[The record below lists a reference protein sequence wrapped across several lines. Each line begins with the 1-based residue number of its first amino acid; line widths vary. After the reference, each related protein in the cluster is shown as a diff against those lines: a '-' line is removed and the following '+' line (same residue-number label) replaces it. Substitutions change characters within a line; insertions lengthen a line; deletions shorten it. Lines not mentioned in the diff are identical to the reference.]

1 MTVTRCVFALVAFTL
16 LLASPQLA
24 AQVRMPAEASQG
36 SEETHAPARFDI
48 EAQPLATALRGYS
61 EATGIAVLFDDA
73 LVAGRVS
80 PGIHGVADARDALR
94 VLLVGTGL
102 NAHFSS
108 MSAFTVT
115 ADPVSEADASMAPP
129 TASDNQAPLLDEHG
143 AGLVQ
148 AAIEAALCAHAAT
161 RPGSFR
167 LAMQVWIDAGGVIN
181 DVSALAPSDDPRR
194 DARVVATLRGVRLP
208 PSTSRFSPVT
218 VLLTPSSTGSY
229 RCAGAGAGAGARAWE
244 G

>member
-1 MTVTRCVFALVAFTL
+1 MREGMTVTRCVFALVAWSILF
-16 LLASPQLA
+16 ASPQIA
-24 AQVRMPAEASQG
+24 AQARNPAEASQG

-48 EAQPLATALRGYS
+48 DAQPLATALRGYS

-73 LVAGRVS
+73 LVAGRSS
-80 PGIHGVADARDALR
+80 PGIHGEATPRDALR

-102 NAHFSS
+102 SAHFSS
-108 MSAFTVT
+108 MNAFTVT
-115 ADPVSEADASMAPP
+115 AEPATEGEGARRVATEANDAAP
-129 TASDNQAPLLDEHG
+129 SLDDRG
-143 AGLVQ
+143 AAVIQ

-167 LAMQVWIDAGGVIN
+167 LAMQVWINTAGVVSE
-181 DVSALAPSDDPRR
+181 VSALAPSDDPQR

-218 VLLTPSSTGSY
+218 VLLSPSTSGAA
-229 RCAGAGAGAGARAWE
+229 RCAGPRAWE
-244 G
+244 S